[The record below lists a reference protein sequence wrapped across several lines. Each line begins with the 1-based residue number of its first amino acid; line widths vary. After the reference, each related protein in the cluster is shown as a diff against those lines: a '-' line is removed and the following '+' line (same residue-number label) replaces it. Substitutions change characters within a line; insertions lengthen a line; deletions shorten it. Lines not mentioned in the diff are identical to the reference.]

1 MECEDHNSPVTGSV
15 SAGSCAIPWENSL
28 HHRINGDQLTRS
40 KGYENTLQHSLQ
52 TVPSEFGAA
61 AGRPDPST
69 CWPKPSFQERHQ
81 PVGSGRML
89 YFVLSALHLWSG
101 PVEGKLPVPSE
112 TLCSS
117 NACYTVHLERKPFHK
132 ALESCKANG
141 GSLASLKSAE
151 EALQI
156 EGLLASLPSAPSG
169 NKSKFWIGLQL
180 LPRHCYQQH
189 KPLRGFSWTV
199 GGEES
204 QYSNWRREPQSTCTA
219 HRCVYISYYSSG
231 TLNQGDLKWSD
242 SICYAG
248 VEGYLCKFSFKG
260 MCHKISLGGPGSVN
274 YITPFNAKT
283 SSLALVPFGSMA
295 TVSCEN
301 GIPSSSN
308 FVMCMEMSPK
318 VYDWLK
324 DGPFCTP
331 PPACNSDNGGCAH
344 ICVNDGPNGDYHCQ
358 CSEGHQLGQDQRS
371 CVPSDPCQDHPCE
384 FGCTSHLSGFECICL
399 VGYELAEN
407 KKDCV
412 DTNECAHSPCDQLCF
427 NSVGSFWCDCIGGY
441 TMVSGVCQDVDEC
454 SERPCNQSC
463 QNTDGSYQCNCRH
476 GYATHGDGHSC
487 LDINECI
494 EHPCDGMCS
503 NTEGSFECSCNA
515 GYTLHEDNVSCIPA
529 MNILPIATVTEEIS
543 ETTRESWDLATTKYQ
558 MAGFSEW
565 HSPVVRVVSSVSNT
579 DLELKTI
586 STIEPQN
593 PPTGGNIRASS
604 EGNWSLSTMVMVTRT
619 QPTAVAVAP
628 SQMIKNKGEAW
639 LLACVLGSVA
649 ATLLLVCVVALVLCR
664 RKRSAKEKNTNASNY
679 YSWMPA
685 AGSSPPRALRK
696 STLVATSTSADKLNH
711 FEENQT
717 EV

>member
-1 MECEDHNSPVTGSV
+1 ERC
-15 SAGSCAIPWENSL
+15 
-28 HHRINGDQLTRS
+28 
-40 KGYENTLQHSLQ
+40 LQ
-52 TVPSEFGAA
+52 GII
-61 AGRPDPST
+61 
-69 CWPKPSFQERHQ
+69 W
-81 PVGSGRML
+81 
-89 YFVLSALHLWSG
+89 
-101 PVEGKLPVPSE
+101 LPVPSE

-308 FVMCMEMSPK
+308 FVM
-318 VYDWLK
+318 Y
-324 DGPFCTP
+324 
-331 PPACNSDNGGCAH
+331 
-344 ICVNDGPNGDYHCQ
+344 
-358 CSEGHQLGQDQRS
+358 
-371 CVPSDPCQDHPCE
+371 HPCE

-476 GYATHGDGHSC
+476 GY
-487 LDINECI
+487 
-494 EHPCDGMCS
+494 
-503 NTEGSFECSCNA
+503 FE
-515 GYTLHEDNVSCIPA
+515 V
-529 MNILPIATVTEEIS
+529 
-543 ETTRESWDLATTKYQ
+543 
-558 MAGFSEW
+558 
-565 HSPVVRVVSSVSNT
+565 
-579 DLELKTI
+579 
-586 STIEPQN
+586 
-593 PPTGGNIRASS
+593 
-604 EGNWSLSTMVMVTRT
+604 
-619 QPTAVAVAP
+619 
-628 SQMIKNKGEAW
+628 
-639 LLACVLGSVA
+639 
-649 ATLLLVCVVALVLCR
+649 LVLKCCFLPTSVILLR
-664 RKRSAKEKNTNASNY
+664 DIVRQTTLSASLNTTQS
-679 YSWMPA
+679 YS
-685 AGSSPPRALRK
+685 
-696 STLVATSTSADKLNH
+696 
-711 FEENQT
+711 
-717 EV
+717 